1 MFSKINLYIV
11 IIHLEKITKNITFDV
26 SEDFYKT
33 EKSTVIYEHLVQPEN
48 SSNKLSFDKGKM
60 RDVSKILKRLNV
72 EIQAVKVFIKEQF
85 VNVKEYIENVV
96 VKIDNKENKE
106 VLDLICQ

>member
-1 MFSKINLYIV
+1 M
-11 IIHLEKITKNITFDV
+11 H
-26 SEDFYKT
+26 
-33 EKSTVIYEHLVQPEN
+33 
-48 SSNKLSFDKGKM
+48 
-60 RDVSKILKRLNV
+60 DVSKNLKRLNV

>member
-1 MFSKINLYIV
+1 MFSEINLCIV
-11 IIHLEKITKNITFDV
+11 IIHPEKITKNITFDV

-33 EKSTVIYEHLVQPEN
+33 EKSAAIYKHLVQPEN
-48 SSNKLSFDKGKM
+48 SSHKLSFDKGKM
-60 RDVSKILKRLNV
+60 HDVSKILKRLNV
-72 EIQAVKVFIKEQF
+72 ETEAVKVFIKEQF